1 MKKIT
6 ELNYSE
12 ARAFFL
18 KEESYFN
25 FDLPSYFNFKNI
37 LSKTDQKL
45 TGHNL
50 SDFFGTY
57 NNENGENKPTYPCDC
72 ENVNYTF
79 LSNKDG
85 KYAWRPFQL
94 IHPAI
99 YVSLVHK
106 ITEEINWNLIVSKFE
121 EYGANK
127 SIRCYSLPLESES
140 KQSDQATSVT
150 KWWQKIEQQSI
161 ELGLKYSYVL
171 HTDIS
176 DCYGSIYTHSIP
188 WALHTKPIAK
198 ENRKK
203 KGLLGNIIDK
213 YLQDMAYGQTNGIPQ
228 GSVLMDF
235 MAEIVLGYSDSIIS
249 KKIEEANISDY
260 EVLRY
265 RDDYRIFSNNP
276 QDIERLAKILSD
288 TIVDLG
294 LKLNSQKTI
303 SFNDIISSSIKPD
316 KIYWNSTKQGAR
328 DIQKHLLLI
337 HSLSTKFPNSGSL
350 STALNKFFNRIK
362 KKKKLNNPFP
372 IISIL
377 VDIMVKNPRIYPIA
391 TAILSKLLT
400 TLDNPSK
407 REEIIDSILTKFE
420 DIPNTAHIKIWLQRL
435 TLKANRNK
443 SYDEPLCHKVNN
455 DTKEIWNSNWL
466 CESFKNLI
474 NTTSIIDQK
483 VIDEMPIIITKEEV
497 ELFKTEY
504 NEEVPK
510 QKPEQLTNGFAK
522 AAVNVS
528 D

>member
-6 ELNYSE
+6 EFNHSD
-12 ARAFFL
+12 ARKFFL

-37 LSKTDQKL
+37 LTETDQKL

-50 SDFFGTY
+50 SDFFGSCK
-57 NNENGENKPTYPCDC
+57 NDNGEDRPTYPCDF

-106 ITEEINWNLIVSKFE
+106 ITEEPNWELIVSKFE
-121 EYGANK
+121 EYASNK
-127 SIRCYSLPLESES
+127 RIKCYSLPLESES
-140 KQSDQATSVT
+140 EQSDQATSVT
-150 KWWQKIEQQSI
+150 NWWQKIEQQSI

-188 WALHTKPIAK
+188 WALHSKLIAK
-198 ENRKK
+198 KNRKK
-203 KGLLGNIIDK
+203 KSLLGNIVDK
-213 YLQDMAYGQTNGIPQ
+213 HLQDMAYGQTNGIPQ

-235 MAEIVLGYSDSIIS
+235 IAEIVLGYSDSIIS
-249 KKIEEANISDY
+249 EKIEEANISDY
-260 EVLRY
+260 EILRY

-276 QDIERLAKILSD
+276 QEIERITKIISD
-288 TIVDLG
+288 TVVDLG

-303 SFNDIISSSIKPD
+303 SFNNIILSSIKPD

-362 KKKKLNNPFP
+362 KKKKFNNTLS

-377 VDIMVKNPRIYPIA
+377 VDIMMKNPRVYPIA

-400 TLDNPSK
+400 TLDEPSK

-420 DIPNTAHIKIWLQRL
+420 QIPNTAHIKIWLQRL
-435 TLKANRNK
+435 TLKADRNK
-443 SYDEPLCHKVNN
+443 SYDEPLCHKVNDN
-455 DTKEIWNSNWL
+455 TKEIWNSTWL
-466 CESFKNLI
+466 CESFKELI
-474 NTTSIIDQK
+474 NATSIIDQK
-483 VIDEMPIIITKEEV
+483 VIDEMPLIITKEEV

-504 NEEVPK
+504 NENVPT
-510 QKPEQLTNGFAK
+510 Q
-522 AAVNVS
+522 
-528 D
+528 